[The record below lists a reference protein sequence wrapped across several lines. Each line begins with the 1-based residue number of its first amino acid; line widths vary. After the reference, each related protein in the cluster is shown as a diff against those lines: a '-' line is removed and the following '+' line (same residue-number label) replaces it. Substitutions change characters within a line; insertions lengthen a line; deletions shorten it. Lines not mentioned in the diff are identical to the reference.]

1 MNDIGY
7 KVEEDGD
14 IYTLR
19 MSGEITSQTLPLYR
33 KIVDD
38 LMKKLDVTNRVGLKF
53 IVDYGGI
60 SNIDSTA
67 LANILDRLKNDVRSD
82 AVVVFINVPD
92 KFKSIVELHHMEDT
106 IQIYGSEEEA
116 KEALK

>member
-7 KVEEDGD
+7 KVEEDGN

-19 MSGEITSQTLPLYR
+19 MSGEITAQSLPLYR
-33 KIVDD
+33 KIVDNV
-38 LMKKLDVTNRVGLKF
+38 MKELDVANKPDLKF

-60 SNIDSTA
+60 SDIDSTA

-82 AVVVFINVPD
+82 HKVVFINVPD
-92 KFKSIVELHHMEDT
+92 KFKSIVELHKMESS

>member
-7 KVEEDGD
+7 KVEEDGN

-19 MSGEITSQTLPLYR
+19 MSGEITAHTLPQYR

-38 LMKKLDVTNRVGLKF
+38 LMIELDVNNRDGLKF

-82 AVVVFINVPD
+82 HVVVFVNVPE
-92 KFKSIVELHHMEDT
+92 KFKSIVELHHMEDA
-106 IQIYGSEEEA
+106 IKIYGSEQEA

>member
-1 MNDIGY
+1 MSDINY
-7 KVEEDGD
+7 EVKEDGG

-19 MSGEITSQTLPLYR
+19 MNGEITAQTLPQYR

-38 LMKKLDVTNRVGLKF
+38 LMVELDVSNRENLKF

-60 SNIDSTA
+60 SEIDSSA

-82 AVVVFINVPD
+82 HKVVFINVPD
-92 KFKSIVELHHMEDT
+92 KFKSIVELHRMEDS
-106 IQIYGSEEEA
+106 IQIYGSEDEA
-116 KEALK
+116 KEALN

>member
-7 KVEEDGD
+7 KVEEDGN

-19 MSGEITSQTLPLYR
+19 MSGEITAQTLPLYR
-33 KIVDD
+33 KIVDN
-38 LMKKLDVTNRVGLKF
+38 LMKELDVENREDLKF

-60 SNIDSTA
+60 SDIDSTA

-82 AVVVFINVPD
+82 HKVVFINVPE
-92 KFKSIVELHHMEDT
+92 KFKSIVELHKMKDA

-116 KEALK
+116 KEALS